1 VLKCLLSANLKLK
14 LTKCKF
20 LATELRVLG
29 YIVSA
34 GGIAPDPAKVA
45 AVQRFP
51 VPISV
56 KQLQSFI
63 GLCSYY
69 RRFIK
74 GFAILAR
81 PLTTLTKHDQPFQ
94 WGEDEQRSFDALK
107 EKLLTPPILSHPNYQ
122 LPFEIHTDASGYGI
136 GAILVEQHEEGE
148 RAISYVSRL
157 LSSAKL
163 NYSVSE
169 KERSTLMSMRTPFVG

>member
-1 VLKCLLSANLKLK
+1 
-14 LTKCKF
+14 
-20 LATELRVLG
+20 LRVLG

-51 VPISV
+51 VPILV

-63 GLCSYY
+63 GFCSYY

-74 GFAILAR
+74 RFAILAR
-81 PLTTLTKHDQPFQ
+81 PLITLTKHDQPFQ
-94 WGEDEQRSFDALK
+94 WEGSTT
-107 EKLLTPPILSHPNYQ
+107 KLWRPERKTLNSSYSVPSEYQ